1 MFSVLSMKSA
11 ESFSVLS
18 SHRHQDVFLHSFW
31 VASQDVYDA
40 IAFMHAAR
48 RLCRQQMMWRLW
60 SIFSQKE
67 FFFTLG
73 SIMVRKADKNSI
85 WYKILS
91 TKTPLCLFVYYMN
104 IKDFSYSRLCNNL
117 QGANGPS
124 DIRGRWYL
132 ICEYQLCTLY
142 RRKSR
147 LSDTLGANSPVQ
159 TNIFPVYYIYV
170 CRLSV
175 LYVYSYACSKLFSLS
190 LSFCLLRFY
199 GPCCLK

>member
-1 MFSVLSMKSA
+1 
-11 ESFSVLS
+11 
-18 SHRHQDVFLHSFW
+18 
-31 VASQDVYDA
+31 
-40 IAFMHAAR
+40 
-48 RLCRQQMMWRLW
+48 
-60 SIFSQKE
+60 
-67 FFFTLG
+67 
-73 SIMVRKADKNSI
+73 
-85 WYKILS
+85 
-91 TKTPLCLFVYYMN
+91 MN

-124 DIRGRWYL
+124 DIRGRRYL

-175 LYVYSYACSKLFSLS
+175 LYVYSYACSVYLCLFACCVFMGLAAWNKMDDDDDDNASWWRQRAPATITE
-190 LSFCLLRFY
+190 LLIKSIAWPGQLQGITDYNHAITETAIFLYCIKPLNRSR
-199 GPCCLK
+199 